1 MSERTKRKS
10 PKVPV
15 FLEKVSK
22 YIDDIRSDLLPFFL
36 TRFLT
41 SPTISPPLLFLHS
54 DCVCK
59 KNLILFNLNTAF
71 ENFGNFSRA
80 FDQME
85 RRRR

>member
-59 KNLILFNLNTAF
+59 KEFNPNTAF

-85 RRRR
+85 CRRR